1 MAADLVV
8 IGTSL
13 GGLAALQVLL
23 GRLDP
28 RLALPVAVVQHRSSE
43 SDEALLTLLR
53 TYCPLPVEE
62 PEDKQPIEAGHI
74 YLAPASYHL
83 LVDGASFALTTDAPV
98 CYARPSI
105 DVLFESAAIA
115 YCERLIGV
123 VLTGASRDGAE
134 GARSIKERGGLLV
147 VQDPQT
153 AENSVMPLAALNTAT
168 ADEVLPL
175 EEIASFLNRCALAR
189 P

>member
-1 MAADLVV
+1 M
-8 IGTSL
+8 
-13 GGLAALQVLL
+13 
-23 GRLDP
+23 
-28 RLALPVAVVQHRSSE
+28 

-53 TYCPLPVEE
+53 SYCPLPIEE

-83 LVDGASFALTTDAPV
+83 PVDGASFALTTDAPV
-98 CYARPSI
+98 CHARPSI

-134 GARSIKERGGLLV
+134 GARSIKERDGLLV

-153 AENSVMPLAALNTAT
+153 AENSVMPLAALSTAT
-168 ADEVLPL
+168 ADDVLPL
-175 EEIASFLNRCALAR
+175 ADIASFLNPCALAR
-189 P
+189 CAAAR

>member
-1 MAADLVV
+1 MAAELIV

-23 GRLDP
+23 GHLDP
-28 RLALPVAVVQHRSSE
+28 ELKVPVAVVQHRSSD

-62 PEDKQPIEAGHI
+62 PEDKQPILPGHI

-83 LVDGASFALTTDAPV
+83 LVDGTSFALTCDAPV
-98 CYARPSI
+98 CHARPSI

-123 VLTGASRDGAE
+123 VLTGASRDGAD

-147 VQDPQT
+147 VQSPQT
-153 AENSVMPLAALNTAT
+153 AENSIMPLAALSAT
-168 ADEVLPL
+168 TPDEVLDL
-175 EEIASFLNRCALAR
+175 ADIAPFLNHCGRAR
-189 P
+189 